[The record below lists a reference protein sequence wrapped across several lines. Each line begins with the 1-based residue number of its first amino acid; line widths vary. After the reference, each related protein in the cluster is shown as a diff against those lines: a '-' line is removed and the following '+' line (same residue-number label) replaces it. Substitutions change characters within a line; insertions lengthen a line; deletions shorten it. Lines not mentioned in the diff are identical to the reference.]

1 MNPYSLGWL
10 LNGAVLLEGQQFPLD
25 ALQRVGQVA
34 LLQLQRLLAD
44 PAQQVCGQTLVL
56 HFLAIGIH
64 QLADN
69 LRGDRTKERK
79 SWLNNFL
86 GLGLDPTRIGNPN
99 TNPNP
104 IGGQSIV
111 K

>member
-10 LNGAVLLEGQQFPLD
+10 LNGAVLLEGQQFSLD

-56 HFLAIGIH
+56 HLLAICVH
-64 QLADN
+64 
-69 LRGDRTKERK
+69 
-79 SWLNNFL
+79 
-86 GLGLDPTRIGNPN
+86 
-99 TNPNP
+99 
-104 IGGQSIV
+104 
-111 K
+111 